1 MVFIFLYLH
10 KNVFMLK
17 YGYFIILQKRCFE
30 ITANDLLKKFFGYDS
45 FRTGQSEIIENILN
59 GKDVLGIMPTGAGK
73 SICYQIPAM
82 MLNGVTIVVS
92 PLISLMKDQVDAL
105 NQVGIPSTFI
115 NSTLSSFEY
124 EQAIENIYQNVYK
137 IVYVAPERLESEDF
151 IRLLKSIDISM
162 FTIDEAHCVSQWGHD
177 FRPSYREIAN
187 VILNLKERPIVT
199 AFTATA
205 TEIVKNDIINL
216 LHLNIP
222 FVLTTG
228 FDRSNLKFSVETVS
242 NKLNFI
248 TNFLEKH
255 ENCSGI
261 IYCLTRKSVD
271 SLYDTISNLGYS
283 VSKYHAGLSEK
294 ERSKNQEDFVYDR
307 TSIMVATNAFG
318 MGIDKSN
325 IRFVIHFNM
334 PKDLESY
341 YQEAGRAG
349 RDGEPSD
356 CILLYSRSDIV
367 TNKFLIEHSSSGDA
381 LGNAFQQQ
389 VQSNFGSTF
398 PTTVQNN
405 LFEHNFHQNKIE
417 YDKLNDI
424 IDYCNTDKCLRKY
437 ILEYFGEIPLFD
449 NCGNCS
455 NCLSEIEVTDITI
468 DAQKIL
474 SCLKR
479 MRRNY
484 GSNLVC
490 DVLKGSNTSKI
501 RSFRFNELST
511 YGIMSD
517 YSKETIKDLIYF
529 LITEGYIEALG
540 DKFPVLA
547 LSPSAN
553 KILFEG
559 EKVEI
564 KRKIEKIDV
573 ASKKGS
579 KMYDEDYDFKLFD
592 VLRLLRKEIAESQGV
607 PPFVV
612 FSDATLKQMCIYFP
626 VDTTSM
632 LNISGVGMNKFEKY
646 GSLFIEAISKYVSE
660 NNITSIQFVDNQ
672 AKKNSRNSEDND
684 FFAGS
689 NSLNGVNDSS
699 NSEIT
704 KEPTVKESTFVTSF
718 NLFKEG
724 LSLIEIARKRN
735 LKVRTIED
743 HLLKCY
749 ELGMDIDLSPLVH
762 FEFEEDIKKVINVI
776 GTDKLRPIKEALP
789 DDVSYFDIR
798 YFIIRD
804 FRS

>member
-1 MVFIFLYLH
+1 
-10 KNVFMLK
+10 
-17 YGYFIILQKRCFE
+17 
-30 ITANDLLKKFFGYDS
+30 
-45 FRTGQSEIIENILN
+45 
-59 GKDVLGIMPTGAGK
+59 MPTGAGK

-82 MLNGVTIVVS
+82 LFNGVTIVVS
-92 PLISLMKDQVDAL
+92 PLISLMKDQVDSL
-105 NQVGIPSTFI
+105 NQIGIPSTFI

-124 EQAIENIYQNVYK
+124 EQALENIYQNVYK

-162 FTIDEAHCVSQWGHD
+162 FAIDEAHCVSQWGHD

-187 VILNLKERPIVT
+187 VILNLKKRPVVS

-216 LHLNIP
+216 LHLDNP

-228 FDRSNLKFSVETVS
+228 FDRSNLKFSVENVA
-242 NKLNFI
+242 NKLDYI
-248 TNFLEKH
+248 TNFLEEHK
-255 ENCSGI
+255 NCSGI

-271 SLYDTISNLGYS
+271 SLYNTFSELGYS
-283 VSKYHAGLSEK
+283 ISKYHAGLSEK
-294 ERSKNQEDFVYDR
+294 ERCKNQEDFVYDR

-367 TNKFLIEHSSSGDA
+367 TNKFLIEHPTSSAIANPEKDSYFD
-381 LGNAFQQQ
+381 NISKQ
-389 VQSNFGSTF
+389 
-398 PTTVQNN
+398 
-405 LFEHNFHQNKIE
+405 HKIE

-437 ILEYFGEIPLFD
+437 ILEYFGEIPLFE
-449 NCGNCS
+449 NCGNCN
-455 NCLSEIEVTDITI
+455 NCLSDIEVTDITI

-479 MRRNY
+479 MKRNF

-501 RSFRFNELST
+501 RSLRFNELST
-511 YGIMSD
+511 YGIMSE

-529 LITEGYIEALG
+529 LVTEGYINSLG
-540 DKFPVLA
+540 NQFPVLA
-547 LSPSAN
+547 LTPNAN
-553 KILFEG
+553 KVLFEG

-564 KRKIEKIDV
+564 KRRIEKIDIT
-573 ASKKGS
+573 SKVYS
-579 KMYDEDYDFKLFD
+579 STYEDNYDFKLFEI
-592 VLRLLRKEIAESQGV
+592 LRLLRKKIAEEQGV
-607 PPFVV
+607 PPFIV
-612 FSDATLKQMCIYFP
+612 FSDATLKQMCIYYP
-626 VDTTSM
+626 ITTASM

-646 GSLFIEAISKYVSE
+646 GGLFIEAISKYVTE
-660 NNITSIQFVDNQ
+660 NNITPKELTNN
-672 AKKNSRNSEDND
+672 KNLKASKDIELFS
-684 FFAGS
+684 S
-689 NSLNGVNDSS
+689 LNSLDESNNFSNINSS
-699 NSEIT
+699 KSTII
-704 KEPTVKESTFVTSF
+704 KESTFVTSF
-718 NLFKEG
+718 NMFNDG
-724 LSLIEIARKRN
+724 LTLVEIATKRN
-735 LKVRTIED
+735 LKVRTIEE
-743 HLLKCY
+743 HLLKCF
-749 ELGMDIDLSPLVH
+749 ELGMDIDLSSLVH
-762 FEFEEDIKKVINVI
+762 FEFEENIKKVINNI
-776 GTDKLRPIKEALP
+776 GTDRLKPIKEALP
-789 DDVSYFDIR
+789 DDVSYFDIK
-798 YFIIRD
+798 YFIIKD